1 MKVYV
6 DQKTMSLFFFFNEIW
21 KRYNAFDSVRSCRT
35 PVRPRAHWSALVG
48 AQDFRQLFLPC
59 LEPGA
64 HGTERGG
71 LDTENMSDG
80 IVIIVQ
86 VVL

>member
-1 MKVYV
+1 MHTFV
-6 DQKTMSLFFFFNEIW
+6 
-21 KRYNAFDSVRSCRT
+21 SVRNRRT
-35 PVRPRAHWSALVG
+35 PVRPKAHWSALVG
-48 AQDFRQLFLPC
+48 AQDFRQLFRPP

-64 HGTERGG
+64 HGTERGW
-71 LDTENMSDG
+71 LDTENVSDG